1 MSDTPEKTELNK
13 DPSEVKSQE
22 SSTAVNAQQQSA
34 EDIYTKSQVDDML
47 NKIRKEEKD
56 KLYASMEKRKQ
67 ESEDLA
73 KQKEQVLEELNSTKK
88 KLEEIEDSKLSDM
101 ERLQKQIQQVIDQ
114 NSALQEKIKTVETQ
128 AERRIRES
136 ELNSYRSKR
145 IQEEGILMP
154 ELVIGSDKEEL
165 DKAIQLA
172 KQRESSIRES
182 LEDQLRKEMAVNVPK
197 PISPSGEKTTVASA
211 DRYSMS
217 KKSPQ
222 DYQAVRQQ
230 LMAKALESMRR

>member
-1 MSDTPEKTELNK
+1 
-13 DPSEVKSQE
+13 
-22 SSTAVNAQQQSA
+22 
-34 EDIYTKSQVDDML
+34 
-47 NKIRKEEKD
+47 
-56 KLYASMEKRKQ
+56 
-67 ESEDLA
+67 
-73 KQKEQVLEELNSTKK
+73 
-88 KLEEIEDSKLSDM
+88 
-101 ERLQKQIQQVIDQ
+101 
-114 NSALQEKIKTVETQ
+114 VETQ

-154 ELVIGSDKEEL
+154 ELVVGSDKEEL

-197 PISPSGEKTTVASA
+197 PISPSGEKTSVASA